1 MPHHWK
7 PAVWRETVAYIMG
20 KHSASAARSR
30 SLRSA
35 VHHPHE
41 SWTRNPCTCY
51 NATDAAAWAGL
62 SRAAISCLERS
73 NIHQASIAVVDDHAA
88 AECILT
94 KRHKV
99 QAQSLWL
106 GSHTHIT
113 HARTDERTHA
123 RACVHVSMHGAC
135 RGTKHSTR
143 SLAGRVDENDL
154 GAPSR
159 SFCPSACT
167 PTTKALRWKRHH
179 GRAAGPPYAGAAA
192 EETVET
198 ARSRISS
205 ASMAEYGGRVH
216 GIKSV
221 GVLGTD
227 VGLPLSCRFA
237 IYGFTLFLKAT
248 FNA

>member
-1 MPHHWK
+1 VPHHPK
-7 PAVWRETVAYIMG
+7 PAVLRETVAYIMG
-20 KHSASAARSR
+20 KHSVSAARSR
-30 SLRSA
+30 SLQCSSSSA
-35 VHHPHE
+35 RELDAEPMHWLQSNGCSGLGRAVACRYQLFGTVEHPSSLDCGCRRPCGGGVHSHE
-41 SWTRNPCTCY
+41 
-51 NATDAAAWAGL
+51 
-62 SRAAISCLERS
+62 
-73 NIHQASIAVVDDHAA
+73 
-88 AECILT
+88 
-94 KRHKV
+94 RHKV

-106 GSHTHIT
+106 GLHTHT
-113 HARTDERTHA
+113 TRARTDERTHARTHA

-135 RGTKHSTR
+135 SRGTKHSTR

-159 SFCPSACT
+159 SFSPSACT
-167 PTTKALRWKRHH
+167 TTTKALRWKRHR
-179 GRAAGPPYAGAAA
+179 GRSAGPPYAGAAA

-237 IYGFTLFLKAT
+237 I
-248 FNA
+248 